1 MMVMVLETVP
11 TGLRGELT
19 RWLIEPHPGVFVGH
33 VSGLV
38 RDRLWLKCCQG
49 LRGGGVVQL
58 WSTNNEQRF
67 AMRAYGATKREVV
80 DYEGLQLIR
89 LPADPAA
96 APTEGGMRRKRQA
109 SRPRTKTHEPS

>member
-67 AMRAYGATKREVV
+67 AMRDWLARVKAVIQLHITHPDPRYLGPAIPIDGDGRATR
-80 DYEGLQLIR
+80 G
-89 LPADPAA
+89 
-96 APTEGGMRRKRQA
+96 
-109 SRPRTKTHEPS
+109 